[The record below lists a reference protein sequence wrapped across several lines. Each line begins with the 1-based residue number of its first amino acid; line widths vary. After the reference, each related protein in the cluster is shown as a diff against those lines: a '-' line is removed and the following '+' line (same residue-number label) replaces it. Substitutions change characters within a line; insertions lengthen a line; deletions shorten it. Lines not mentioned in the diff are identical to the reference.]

1 MLFDFLLML
10 EDQGKCDKVSEDN
23 TDLFLCGREDS
34 LFE

>member
-10 EDQGKCDKVSEDN
+10 EDQGKCDNVSEDN